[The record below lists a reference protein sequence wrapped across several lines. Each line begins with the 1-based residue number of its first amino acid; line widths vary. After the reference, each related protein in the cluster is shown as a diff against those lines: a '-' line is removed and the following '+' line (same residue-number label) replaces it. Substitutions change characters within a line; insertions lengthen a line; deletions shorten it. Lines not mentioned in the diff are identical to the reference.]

1 MKIEPSGQSCGAT
14 IAGVNLTEP
23 LAHETVEQLRA
34 AWLEHHVL
42 AFPEQSMT
50 TQDLERFTQYFGPFG
65 DDPFIQ
71 AIEGHPHVIAVQRA
85 ADETGPVFV
94 GNVWHTDWSFQAKPP
109 AGTCLLS
116 ITIPPCGGDT
126 VFANQHMALERM
138 PEALRKKLE
147 GKFAV
152 HSARYGYSKQGA
164 YGDNEEAK
172 KMSMTFHPS
181 DEANAEQ
188 RHSIIR
194 AHPETGRLGIFGCF
208 GYMIGI
214 EGLEDDHAAEL
225 LLELHAWQTR
235 VEFQYRHQ
243 WQENMLVMWDN
254 RSLLHAAE
262 GGYDGYARLL
272 HRTTIGERQAC

>member
-1 MKIEPSGQSCGAT
+1 MIRVEPSGQSCGAT
-14 IAGVNLTEP
+14 ITGVNLTEP
-23 LAHETVEQLRA
+23 LGHEAVEQLRA
-34 AWLEHHVL
+34 AWLEHHVV

-71 AIEGHPHVIAVQRA
+71 AVEGHPHVIAVQRA
-85 ADETGPVFV
+85 ADETGPVFA

-109 AGTCLLS
+109 AGTCLFS

-126 VFANQHMALERM
+126 VFTNQHMALEQM
-138 PEALRKKLE
+138 PDEFRKKLE

-152 HSARYGYSKQGA
+152 HSARHGYSKQGA
-164 YGDNEEAK
+164 YGDNEEAE

-188 RHSIIR
+188 RHSIIK

-208 GYMIGI
+208 GYIIGI
-214 EGLEDDHAAEL
+214 EGLDDDHAVEL

-272 HRTTIGERQAC
+272 HRTTIGER

>member
-109 AGTCLLS
+109 AGTCLFS

-126 VFANQHMALERM
+126 VFANQHMVLERM

-214 EGLEDDHAAEL
+214 EGLDDDHAAEL

-272 HRTTIGERQAC
+272 HRTTIGER

>member
-152 HSARYGYSKQGA
+152 HSARYVYSKQGA

-214 EGLEDDHAAEL
+214 EGLDDDHAAEL

-254 RSLLHAAE
+254 RSLLHAAT
-262 GGYDGYARLL
+262 GGYDGYDRLL
-272 HRTTIGERQAC
+272 HRTTIADTRF

>member
-272 HRTTIGERQAC
+272 HRTTIGER

>member
-1 MKIEPSGQSCGAT
+1 MIKIEPSGQSCGAT

-208 GYMIGI
+208 GC
-214 EGLEDDHAAEL
+214 L
-225 LLELHAWQTR
+225 
-235 VEFQYRHQ
+235 
-243 WQENMLVMWDN
+243 
-254 RSLLHAAE
+254 
-262 GGYDGYARLL
+262 
-272 HRTTIGERQAC
+272 

>member
-1 MKIEPSGQSCGAT
+1 MIKIEPSGQSCGAT

-272 HRTTIGERQAC
+272 HRTTIGER

>member
-1 MKIEPSGQSCGAT
+1 
-14 IAGVNLTEP
+14 
-23 LAHETVEQLRA
+23 LRA
-34 AWLEHHVL
+34 AWLEHHVV
-42 AFPEQSMT
+42 AFPDQPMT

-65 DDPFIQ
+65 HDPFIQ

-85 ADETGPVFV
+85 ADETGPVFA

-109 AGTCLLS
+109 AGTCLFS

-126 VFANQHMALERM
+126 VFTNQHMALEQM
-138 PEALRKKLE
+138 PDELRKKLE

-152 HSARYGYSKQGA
+152 HSARHGYSKQGA
-164 YGDNEEAK
+164 YGDNEEAE

-188 RHSIIR
+188 RHSIIK

-208 GYMIGI
+208 GYIIGI
-214 EGLEDDHAAEL
+214 EGLEDDHAVEL

-272 HRTTIGERQAC
+272 HRTTIGER

>member
-109 AGTCLLS
+109 AGTCLFS

-214 EGLEDDHAAEL
+214 EGLDDDHAAEL

-272 HRTTIGERQAC
+272 HRTTIGER

>member
-214 EGLEDDHAAEL
+214 EGLDDDHAAEL

-272 HRTTIGERQAC
+272 HRTTIGER